1 MLLTAHPISPRP
13 PRSPPAVAV
22 NTFPLKHLVRAQE
35 DEESV
40 HTAEGP
46 SPPHGD
52 SLLPSWRANNT
63 WRGPYKRGS
72 PLPRH
77 RDSRG
82 ALPVTWPLGSSLPPA
97 RPLRPSLNPQLA
109 GPRHP
114 SYPTSAQ
121 ILVAGPP
128 RPLSGISAS
137 ALVTPCAPKA
147 WRQHPG
153 GDTCCLNPVH
163 GHTMK

>member
-1 MLLTAHPISPRP
+1 MSPRP

-40 HTAEGP
+40 PTAEGP

-82 ALPVTWPLGSSLPPA
+82 ALPSHLASGLKSAARSTSQTFPEPAASRTTTPIVSYVCPDPCSWATTAAQRHLCFCPGHPLCPKSLETMPGRGHVLPQSCARSHHEVT
-97 RPLRPSLNPQLA
+97 
-109 GPRHP
+109 
-114 SYPTSAQ
+114 
-121 ILVAGPP
+121 
-128 RPLSGISAS
+128 
-137 ALVTPCAPKA
+137 
-147 WRQHPG
+147 
-153 GDTCCLNPVH
+153 
-163 GHTMK
+163 